1 MRAVGHCSVGSYGSG
16 HSQPR
21 WLSRVKT
28 QRSISRSRT
37 YRRAV
42 NPSMLYTEHPFMER
56 FAASAADGFA
66 AVEYVSPYE
75 EAAETIAAH
84 ACF

>member
-1 MRAVGHCSVGSYGSG
+1 
-16 HSQPR
+16 
-21 WLSRVKT
+21 
-28 QRSISRSRT
+28 
-37 YRRAV
+37 
-42 NPSMLYTEHPFMER
+42 MLYTEHPFMER